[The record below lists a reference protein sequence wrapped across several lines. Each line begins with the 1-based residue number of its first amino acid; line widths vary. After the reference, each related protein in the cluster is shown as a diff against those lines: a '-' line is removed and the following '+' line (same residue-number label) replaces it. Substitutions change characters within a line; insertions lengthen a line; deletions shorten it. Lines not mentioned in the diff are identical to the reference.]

1 MENNVSIEMMVN
13 SILTLLRES
22 PNNLSQMT
30 VREYELSFGII
41 LPHLNSNGIFMYDK
55 EAVMKT
61 YQHLSN
67 NGGLS
72 ETRDRHLHVV
82 LNKLDY
88 YFKYHSLKPKN
99 YSYSRLACIDREFE
113 QIVTDYLVYCGR
125 NQSIKESTLRTK
137 RVYDV
142 HFMNYLSLRNIQVKD
157 IDANTI
163 IDYLAKTSN
172 KAEWTETTKNT
183 NLYELRKFLTYLI
196 DSHEVRRDSV
206 SPLHVIFGCHTV
218 HLPAYYEPAE
228 VKELVN
234 SIDVSSPKGKRDY
247 LICLLVSQ
255 LGMRAGDVSR
265 LEFSNIHWDRETIE
279 IVQQKTGNPLVL
291 PLLRNLRFAL
301 LDYWKNSRPNCD
313 SDTILVTLSKP
324 HRCLSNSFLAGIVT
338 KRLLKADIDI
348 SARKH
353 GCHSMRHSLARNLL
367 SGNEALSTI
376 TGILGHENS
385 NTTRRYLGIDT
396 RELRRISL
404 EVPNGRS

>member
-1 MENNVSIEMMVN
+1 
-13 SILTLLRES
+13 
-22 PNNLSQMT
+22 MT

-55 EAVMKT
+55 ESVMKT

-67 NGGLS
+67 NGELS
-72 ETRDRHLHVV
+72 ETRARHLHVA

-88 YFKYHSLKPKN
+88 YFKHHALKPKN
-99 YSYSRLACIDREFE
+99 YSYSRLTCIDREFE
-113 QIVTDYLVYCGR
+113 QIVSDYLVYCGR
-125 NQSIKESTLRTK
+125 NRSIKESSLRTK

-142 HFMNYLSLRNIQVKD
+142 HFMNFLSLRNIQVND
-157 IDANTI
+157 INGNTI
-163 IDYLAKTSN
+163 LDYLDRINN
-172 KAEWTETTKNT
+172 KVEWTETTKNT
-183 NLYELRKFLTYLI
+183 NLYELRKFITYLI
-196 DSHEVRRDSV
+196 DEHEVRRDSV

-218 HLPAYYEPAE
+218 NLPSYYEPVE
-228 VKELVN
+228 VKKLVN
-234 SIDVSSPKGKRDY
+234 GIDVSSPKGKRDY
-247 LICLLVSQ
+247 LICLLVTQ

-265 LEFSNIHWDRETIE
+265 LEFSNIHWDRDTIE

-291 PLLRNLRFAL
+291 PLLGNLRFAL
-301 LDYWKNSRPNCD
+301 LDYWKNSRPDCGG
-313 SDTILVTLSKP
+313 DTILVTLSKP

-385 NTTRRYLGIDT
+385 NTTRVYLGIDT

>member
-1 MENNVSIEMMVN
+1 MKNNLSIEMMVN
-13 SILTLLRES
+13 SILTLVRDS
-22 PNNLSQMT
+22 RNNLSQKT

-41 LPHLNSNGIFMYDK
+41 LSHLNSNGIFMYNK
-55 EAVMKT
+55 EAVT
-61 YQHLSN
+61 TTCRDLYDE
-67 NGGLS
+67 GGLS
-72 ETRDRHLHVV
+72 ETRDRHVHVA

-88 YFKYHSLKPKN
+88 YFNHHALKPKC
-99 YSYSRLACIDREFE
+99 YSYSRLTCIDREFE
-113 QIVTDYLVYCGR
+113 QIVSDYLKYCGR

-157 IDANTI
+157 IDGDTV
-163 IDYLAKTSN
+163 IDYLAKTNN
-172 KAEWTETTKNT
+172 KTEWTEATKNT
-183 NLYELRKFLTYLI
+183 SLYELRKFLTYLI
-196 DSHEVRRDSV
+196 DEQGVRRDSV
-206 SPLHVIFGCHTV
+206 SPLHVIFGCHAV
-218 HLPAYYEPAE
+218 CLPAYYEPVE
-228 VKELVN
+228 IMKLVN
-234 SIDVSSPKGKRDY
+234 SIDVSSPRGKRDY
-247 LICLLVSQ
+247 LICLLVTQ
-255 LGMRAGDVSR
+255 LGLRAGDVSR

-313 SDTILVTLSKP
+313 SGTILLTLSKP
-324 HRCLSNSFLAGIVT
+324 HRCLPNTFLAHVI
-338 KRLLKADIDI
+338 KERLKKAGIDI

-404 EVPNGRS
+404 EVPHDRY

>member
-1 MENNVSIEMMVN
+1 MENNVSIELMVN
-13 SILTLLRES
+13 SILTLLRDS
-22 PNNLSQMT
+22 RNSLSQVT

-72 ETRDRHLHVV
+72 ETRNRHLHVA
-82 LNKLDY
+82 LKKLDY
-88 YFKYHSLKPKN
+88 YFKHHALKPKH
-99 YSYSRLACIDREFE
+99 YSYSRLTCIDREFE
-113 QIVTDYLVYCGR
+113 QIVSDYLEYCSR
-125 NQSIKESTLRTK
+125 NQSIKESTLRSK

-142 HFMNYLSLRNIQVKD
+142 HFMNYLSLRNIQVRD
-157 IDANTI
+157 IDGNTI
-163 IDYLAKTSN
+163 IDYLAIADN

-196 DSHEVRRDSV
+196 DAHEVRRDSV

-228 VKELVN
+228 VKKLVN

-247 LICLLVSQ
+247 LICLLVTQ

-291 PLLRNLRFAL
+291 PLLGALRFAL
-301 LDYWKNSRPNCD
+301 LDYWKNSRPSCD
-313 SDTILVTLSKP
+313 SGTILLTLSKP
-324 HRCLSNSFLAGIVT
+324 YRCLSNSFLAGIVT
-338 KRLLKADIDI
+338 KRLMKADIDI
-348 SARKH
+348 STRKH
-353 GCHSMRHSLARNLL
+353 GCHSMRHSLAKNLL